1 MTALAELDPREA
13 AGRLLAEHDA
23 TWVSKLTDELDRQ
36 LSGRQLERLMRLWRL
51 SRAELGDLFGVSRQA
66 VSKWITD
73 GVPAERIEQVADVEA
88 ATDLLDRYLKRD
100 RIPAVVRRRA
110 PRLDGMSLIELV
122 RAGRSDDAVR
132 LTRQMFT
139 FTDLHA

>member
-1 MTALAELDPREA
+1 MTALADLDPCDA
-13 AGRLLAEHDA
+13 AARLLAEHDDE
-23 TWVSKLTDELDRQ
+23 WVARLTDELERH
-36 LSGRQLERLMRLWRL
+36 LSGRRLERVMRLWRL
-51 SRAELGDLFGVSRQA
+51 SRAELAGLFGVSRQA

-73 GVPAERIEQVADVEA
+73 GVPPERAPQVADVEA
-88 ATDLLDRYLKRD
+88 ITDLLEHYLKRE

-110 PRLDGMSLIELV
+110 PRLGDRSLIELV
-122 RAGRSDDAVR
+122 SAGAGDEALQ